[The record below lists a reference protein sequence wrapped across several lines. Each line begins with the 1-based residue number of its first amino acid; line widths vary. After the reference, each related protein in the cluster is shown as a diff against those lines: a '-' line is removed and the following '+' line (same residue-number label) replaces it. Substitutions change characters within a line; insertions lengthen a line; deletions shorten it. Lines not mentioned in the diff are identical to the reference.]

1 MSSASLP
8 LELLQASIVT
18 SYLFYAGIM
27 ATAVATYTYMYQLQ
41 WVILFVARYFPYL
54 LSGLENKKITV
65 DEMTISYLER
75 NPPSSS
81 TESEEQETVVI
92 LHGYTACKEAMASVA
107 VALPRA
113 WRLIIVDL
121 PAHGESLHV
130 SGADYKQEAFVDKI
144 YKFTQAIGLE
154 RFHLVGESM
163 GAHISLLLTAKYED
177 KIKTL
182 TAMCPPVDEAK
193 RSKFFLTLE
202 TTGRNL
208 ILADNVT
215 EFQQMLALVQHVP
228 PKIMPQRVLKAMV
241 DIQKERKKGY
251 EDVFLQLML
260 SRESPEMYYEKLS
273 HLRLPVFLIW
283 GEDDRVCDISGG
295 RILTKI
301 ISHAEMKV
309 VERCGH
315 ALSIERPR
323 KTSHLINAFIQKHV
337 Q

>member
-1 MSSASLP
+1 MFASVVFLLCPVHTWCSFFVQFTRGVSSL
-8 LELLQASIVT
+8 
-18 SYLFYAGIM
+18 
-27 ATAVATYTYMYQLQ
+27 
-41 WVILFVARYFPYL
+41 
-54 LSGLENKKITV
+54 
-65 DEMTISYLER
+65 
-75 NPPSSS
+75 SSS
-81 TESEEQETVVI
+81 HLVFLLCPVHTW
-92 LHGYTACKEAMASVA
+92 YFF
-107 VALPRA
+107 
-113 WRLIIVDL
+113 
-121 PAHGESLHV
+121 
-130 SGADYKQEAFVDKI
+130 FVQ
-144 YKFTQAIGLE
+144 FTQAIGLE